1 MAAHI
6 YTDEEIQQNV
16 LDELAWDPEI
26 EATDVGVEVDDGVVT
41 LTGTVETFAQKWA
54 AERAALRVEGVRAVA
69 NNVQVRP
76 AGLGIKSDTDIA
88 RAVANALEWN
98 TAVPF
103 DKIDI
108 RVEDGRVTLEGEV
121 EWYYQREAAENTTRQ
136 ISGVKSVLNLITV
149 RQPQVK
155 PDEVRDS
162 IERALVRHAELDA
175 NRIKVS
181 VENGHIT
188 LSGTVRSWAEKK
200 AAEDAAWRSPGVTAV
215 TNNIRIDP
223 SLV

>member
-121 EWYYQREAAENTTRQ
+121 EWNYQREAAENTTRQ

-155 PDEVRDS
+155 PDDVRDS

-181 VENGHIT
+181 VEGGHIT